1 MHQKCL
7 CVYPKTML
15 AKKYYFTF
23 KFYAKNEDTFQCPHF
38 FTEFRRIYGVVFRT
52 LLHGEATF
60 HLRRFPAIISFDGNF
75 CGVFAFIVDCIFNY
89 CNYNRQK
96 RSKCYFCNYR
106 ELSNKSYTQLDFV
119 RKARGNKG
127 KHKRKNIFRYYSH

>member
-38 FTEFRRIYGVVFRT
+38 FTEFRRIYGVVFHIS
-52 LLHGEATF
+52 LCGEANIPPPYFSRIYFF
-60 HLRRFPAIISFDGNF
+60 HW
-75 CGVFAFIVDCIFNY
+75 
-89 CNYNRQK
+89 
-96 RSKCYFCNYR
+96 
-106 ELSNKSYTQLDFV
+106 
-119 RKARGNKG
+119 
-127 KHKRKNIFRYYSH
+127 